1 VLDQKNAKSWHKQI
15 NTWEVSGKG
24 EVDKKLMAEEK
35 SRDPLLQKQN
45 YPDIDADG
53 FSELF

>member
-1 VLDQKNAKSWHKQI
+1 
-15 NTWEVSGKG
+15 VSGKG